1 MRLPIPRRPSAIRTA
16 VARAVPLLA
25 IAVVGCS
32 SLRPIN
38 DFAPTTHPL
47 LTPTSANRVRTVEP
61 DLGYI
66 AVAEVQP
73 TPLADDPNA
82 GYEPTPVYNPTPA
95 YGQQHRGL
103 PVARRLKDLE
113 GERRLYGQPVNDL
126 ALVKATFNGIV
137 GIAPIDSL
145 LAVRG
150 RTEARRDGGAQPGDL
165 MFFGG
170 DQYVPAVAIVHRVID
185 NRTIEAAAVTRGAIR
200 FIRVSPLDPNSRRR
214 GGKVVNTFLRP
225 KLRQDP
231 PGTPHLAGQLLEDVR
246 VLVR

>member
-1 MRLPIPRRPSAIRTA
+1 MRSPLPRRPFAIRAA
-16 VARAVPLLA
+16 VARAIPLLA

-32 SLRPIN
+32 SLRPID

-47 LTPTSANRVRTVEP
+47 LTPTSANRVRAIQFDP
-61 DLGYI
+61 GYI

-73 TPLADDPNA
+73 PPQPGDPSGA
-82 GYEPTPVYNPTPA
+82 YEPIPITNPPPA

-150 RTEARRDGGAQPGDL
+150 RTQARRDGGAQPGDL

-200 FIRVSPLDPNSRRR
+200 FIRVSPLDPNTRRR

-225 KLRQDP
+225 KLPKDP
-231 PGTPHLAGQLLEDVR
+231 PGTPHMAGQLLEDVR